1 MDDKRVPD
9 RDLRSLSTSDL
20 LALIEQDIREL
31 DTLATLRR
39 RAAREKKAAK
49 YKTAKEAVDALFPDD
64 DPEAIA
70 LHSVV
75 CCNHHMGD
83 YPAFARVRCPFCN
96 EWHRAGDFP
105 EVS

>member
-1 MDDKRVPD
+1 MDDERQDRRVPD
-9 RDLRSLSTSDL
+9 RELRHLST
-20 LALIEQDIREL
+20 AELITLIQQDIREL
-31 DTLATLRR
+31 DSLIAVRR
-39 RAAREKKAAK
+39 RAKRQR
-49 YKTAKEAVDALFPDD
+49 TAKEAVDAACPADE
-64 DPEAIA
+64 PEELA